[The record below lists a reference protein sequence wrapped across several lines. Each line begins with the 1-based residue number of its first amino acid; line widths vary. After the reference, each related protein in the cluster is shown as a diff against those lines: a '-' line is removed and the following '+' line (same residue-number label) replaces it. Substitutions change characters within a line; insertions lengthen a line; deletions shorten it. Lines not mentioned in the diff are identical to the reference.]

1 MVKQLSENTYVSYYD
16 PLNARFDLTFRFK
29 KDIFKIVLNI
39 LISYNIG
46 LYDPLKKTT
55 IGDPISWALSL
66 NSQRKHY
73 GYQKLTFDQ
82 LLDVIN
88 ELYDLVFLGK
98 ESSSSDESLSLV
110 NLNPNERSGNST
122 LIENFLDNPE
132 NSNILYFKIII
143 YSRLSITSRQAD
155 MLFLDNPQ
163 FKNINVKLFTDTF
176 EKIEG
181 PLRAEHYNDL
191 FLREEITR
199 ERKKKYLNDDDRNRA
214 LLDRKLQI
222 TNNLNELNRLSGK
235 GFVF

>member
-1 MVKQLSENTYVSYYD
+1 
-16 PLNARFDLTFRFK
+16 
-29 KDIFKIVLNI
+29 
-39 LISYNIG
+39 
-46 LYDPLKKTT
+46 
-55 IGDPISWALSL
+55 
-66 NSQRKHY
+66 
-73 GYQKLTFDQ
+73 LTFDQ